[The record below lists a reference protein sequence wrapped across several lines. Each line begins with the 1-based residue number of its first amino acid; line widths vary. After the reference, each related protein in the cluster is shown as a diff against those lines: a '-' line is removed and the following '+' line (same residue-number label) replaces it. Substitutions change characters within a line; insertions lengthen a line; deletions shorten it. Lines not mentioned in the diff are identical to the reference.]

1 MRVKHEQIPNT
12 IKFLQIDFPALV
24 LQTAGIEANDEYWQQ
39 VVEQIH
45 VVSEKY
51 NKNGFVDHMLVAYS
65 DYLSKMFNKAQELK
79 KENQNVVRTT
89 RRIDTS
95 RDRLSERKSIC
106 IS

>member
-1 MRVKHEQIPNT
+1 MKVKREQIPNT

-79 KENQNVVRTT
+79 KENQNAVQHKEQ
-89 RRIDTS
+89 I
-95 RDRLSERKSIC
+95 
-106 IS
+106 

>member
-39 VVEQIH
+39 VVKQIH
-45 VVSEKY
+45 AVSKKY

-79 KENQNVVRTT
+79 KENQNAVQHKEQ
-89 RRIDTS
+89 I
-95 RDRLSERKSIC
+95 
-106 IS
+106 